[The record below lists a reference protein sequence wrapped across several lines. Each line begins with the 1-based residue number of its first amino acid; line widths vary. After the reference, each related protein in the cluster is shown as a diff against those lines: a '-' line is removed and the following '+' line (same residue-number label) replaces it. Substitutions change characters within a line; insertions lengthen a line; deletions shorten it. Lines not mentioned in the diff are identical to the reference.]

1 MISPSEDRTFPVLQ
15 DLLSW
20 TSKRQQ
26 ALASNVAN
34 LDTPGYRARDYS
46 FESELAGAGIAMTT
60 TSPNHLKPVAETTD
74 ARVFEVGSTAKPN
87 GNNVD
92 IDREMTEITK
102 NGVQYLTLVQYLNHK
117 IRTLRAAVTD
127 GGKG

>member
-34 LDTPGYRARDYS
+34 LDTPGYRSKDYT
-46 FESELAGAGIAMTT
+46 FESALAASLAVNT
-60 TSPNHLKPVAETTD
+60 TSPKHIAPIQENAS
-74 ARVFEVGSTAKPN
+74 ARVFEVETTEKPN

-92 IDREMTEITK
+92 IDRELTEITK
-102 NGVQYLTLVQYLNHK
+102 NGVQYLTLVQYLNRK
-117 IRTLRAAVTD
+117 ILTLRSAITD
-127 GGKG
+127 GGKI